1 MGTDEAKNWQ
11 KKVEK
16 ITIPRVLSEMA
27 SVQNLKIFRK
37 TFWTWKI
44 ELIRTEVLSYVQS
57 KKHSIHLSDYIL
69 YPVLFLFTA
78 IFTPKMVIFR
88 WFFRRVRKF
97 GFADGKS
104 FDLLYK
110 GRWKFIKMVIL
121 LMNGHFK
128 QNIMVFGELEV
139 WQKFLKFM
147 NNHECIIWKISLGR
161 IS

>member
-128 QNIMVFGELEV
+128 QKFMVFV
-139 WQKFLKFM
+139 
-147 NNHECIIWKISLGR
+147 NWKYDKNS
-161 IS
+161 